1 MTRILCL
8 GDSLTYGYGIPR
20 SQVWTALLA
29 ARTGMECVNRGVNG
43 TTTGGMLAV
52 MTGELEKLHY
62 DAVILMGGSNDL
74 AYGRDLTGA
83 RANMGAMAHIAMS
96 ARVCPFI
103 GVPLRPC
110 PPVRLDWSAWA
121 DTQEVRML
129 REEYSCWL
137 KELCGMFRLP
147 VIDFEGEF
155 PRRTESLG
163 GTLREYYLEDGLHPN
178 KAGHELMADIAIR
191 EISSALERVSDK
203 N

>member
-1 MTRILCL
+1 MTRIICL

-20 SQVWTALLA
+20 SQVGTALLA

-103 GVPLRPC
+103 GVPC
-110 PPVRLDWSAWA
+110 AVRLVGLGRHAGGQNA
-121 DTQEVRML
+121 QGGIQLLAERAL
-129 REEYSCWL
+129 RDV
-137 KELCGMFRLP
+137 P
-147 VIDFEGEF
+147 A
-155 PRRTESLG
+155 PR
-163 GTLREYYLEDGLHPN
+163 D
-178 KAGHELMADIAIR
+178 
-191 EISSALERVSDK
+191 
-203 N
+203 